1 MSFKLLR
8 YDRMTLIL
16 CLEEK
21 IILTPALSYYTYQC
35 LMLTVWNIVFGQ
47 RKIKFTPSAFWLN
60 GWLEFVDRFQYCE

>member
-21 IILTPALSYYTYQC
+21 IISTPALSYYIYISMFNVNC
-35 LMLTVWNIVFGQ
+35 VKYSFWSKKDKVYSLSILAEWLT
-47 RKIKFTPSAFWLN
+47 
-60 GWLEFVDRFQYCE
+60 